1 MSFSD
6 APSYVTSLGR
16 ELLGGATFGSVS
28 AAEMTVMTGDAISA
42 FVSPAL
48 GGRNGRSLDQVLVS
62 HPTLR
67 SNLRVT
73 AQVAR

>member
-1 MSFSD
+1 MSFTD

-16 ELLGGATFGSVS
+16 GLLGGATFGSVS
-28 AAEMTVMTGDAISA
+28 VADMTVMTSDAISA

-48 GGRNGRSLDQVLVS
+48 GGRNGRNLDQVLVS
-62 HPTLR
+62 HPTVH

-73 AQVAR
+73 AKGAR